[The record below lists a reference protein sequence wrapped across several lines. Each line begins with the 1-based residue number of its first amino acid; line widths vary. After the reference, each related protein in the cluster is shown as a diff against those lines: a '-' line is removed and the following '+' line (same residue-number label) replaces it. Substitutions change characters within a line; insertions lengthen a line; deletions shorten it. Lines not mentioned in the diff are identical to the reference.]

1 MKYVVHEEFNID
13 PREIL
18 RKYNKSNP
26 NEIIFKELPEQE
38 LIAELYSALN
48 FWLPEQDDILFY
60 PFEKDKKAQEQL
72 VNEMM
77 KIVKE
82 ESNI

>member
-1 MKYVVHEEFNID
+1 MKYVVHEEFDID

-18 RKYNKSNP
+18 KKYNRSNP
-26 NEIIFKELPEQE
+26 NEIIFKELPEKE